1 MIEPDISTTAA
12 TARKAEKS
20 RRINVHLCCVLL
32 CKSVRDEGARGACSD
47 GYDHRMGEDASLK
60 RAVWNLQ
67 RAGLF
72 WLRRALSEPL
82 AEQCRQP
89 VAVTAAFF
97 FSSRRRH
104 TRCLSDWSS
113 DVCSSD

>member
-1 MIEPDISTTAA
+1 MIAPAISTTAA
-12 TARKAEKS
+12 AEREAEKS
-20 RRINVHLCCVLL
+20 VRINVLLCCVLL
-32 CKSVRDEGARGACSD
+32 CKSVRDEGARGAFRD

-72 WLRRALSEPL
+72 WLRSALSALELL

-89 VAVTAAFF
+89 VAVTAAQF
-97 FSSRRRH
+97 
-104 TRCLSDWSS
+104 
-113 DVCSSD
+113 